1 MSTNPI
7 WRRAAAGLA
16 VLATTATLVW
26 LWLSPS
32 GIAVAPALRLA
43 TIDGRNIDLADLG
56 GSPVLVDFWATTCHG
71 CVREMPEL
79 MGLHR
84 EFAPR
89 GFTVIG
95 IAMDYDPPDQV
106 RRMAADRGI
115 PYPVV
120 LDTGGAAARAFGGVM
135 LTPTHFLVAPDGRI
149 AMQVIGEIDFA
160 AVRAR
165 LRDWLRG

>member
-1 MSTNPI
+1 
-7 WRRAAAGLA
+7 
-16 VLATTATLVW
+16 
-26 LWLSPS
+26 
-32 GIAVAPALRLA
+32 
-43 TIDGRNIDLADLG
+43 
-56 GSPVLVDFWATTCHG
+56 VLVDFWATTCPG
-71 CVREMPEL
+71 CVREMPGL
-79 MGLHR
+79 MALHR